1 MVLSEQEYRN
11 VSDTSGKT
19 PVGETHVIGVRYWA
33 AARSAAG
40 CDGDD
45 LPVTG
50 PISLAE
56 VVRRI
61 AALHPDTRLLDVIGV
76 CSVLLGDRPVATE
89 DPDEL
94 MVAPGSTLEFLPPF
108 AGG

>member
-1 MVLSEQEYRN
+1 MPEAT
-11 VSDTSGKT
+11 SD
-19 PVGETHVIGVRYWA
+19 ETEGSPGTIHVRYWA

-50 PISLAE
+50 PITLADVLAE
-56 VVRRI
+56 VVRR
-61 AALHPDTRLLDVIGV
+61 HPGGRLADVLTA
-76 CSVLLGDRPVATE
+76 CSVLLGDRPVSTE
-89 DPDEL
+89 DPAEVL
-94 MVAPGSTLEFLPPF
+94 VAPGTNVEFLPPF

>member
-1 MVLSEQEYRN
+1 M
-11 VSDTSGKT
+11 SDTSGGST
-19 PVGETHVIGVRYWA
+19 FNETGAIRVCYWA

-45 LPVTG
+45 IPVTG
-50 PISLAE
+50 AISLTDVLRQVAG
-56 VVRRI
+56 
-61 AALHPDTRLLDVIGV
+61 LHPDTRLMAVLAT
-76 CSVLLGDRPVATE
+76 CSILLGDRPVATE

-94 MVAPGSTLEFLPPF
+94 MVPPGAELQFLPPF

>member
-1 MVLSEQEYRN
+1 MSVT
-11 VSDTSGKT
+11 SDRSKLN
-19 PVGETHVIGVRYWA
+19 EIGAIHVRYWA

-50 PISLAE
+50 PLSLTDVLGQVAK
-56 VVRRI
+56 
-61 AALHPDTRLLDVIGV
+61 LHPDTRLMAVLDT

-94 MVAPGSTLEFLPPF
+94 MVPPGSELQFLPPF

>member
-1 MVLSEQEYRN
+1 
-11 VSDTSGKT
+11 VSDTVDRSKLN
-19 PVGETHVIGVRYWA
+19 ETEIISVRYWA

-40 CDGDD
+40 VDGDE

-56 VVRRI
+56 VVERLAR
-61 AALHPDTRLLDVIGV
+61 LHPDTRLLDVIGV

-89 DPDEL
+89 DPGEL
-94 MVAPGSTLEFLPPF
+94 LVPPGSTLEFLPPF

>member
-1 MVLSEQEYRN
+1 M
-11 VSDTSGKT
+11 SDISDRSRLN
-19 PVGETHVIGVRYWA
+19 ETDVIRLRYWA

-50 PISLAE
+50 PTSLTA
-56 VVRRI
+56 VLQQV
-61 AALHPDTRLLDVIGV
+61 AKLHPDTRLMAVLDT
-76 CSVLLGDRPVATE
+76 CSILLGDRPVGTE

-94 MVAPGSTLEFLPPF
+94 MVPPGSELQFLPPF

>member
-1 MVLSEQEYRN
+1 MSVT
-11 VSDTSGKT
+11 SDRSGLN
-19 PVGETHVIGVRYWA
+19 ETDAIRVRYWA

-50 PISLAE
+50 PISLTDVLRQVAQ
-56 VVRRI
+56 
-61 AALHPDTRLLDVIGV
+61 LHPDTRLMAVLGT

-94 MVAPGSTLEFLPPF
+94 QVPPGSELQFLPPF

>member
-1 MVLSEQEYRN
+1 M
-11 VSDTSGKT
+11 
-19 PVGETHVIGVRYWA
+19 RYWA

-45 LPVTG
+45 IPVAA
-50 PISLAE
+50 PISLSDVLRQVAK
-56 VVRRI
+56 
-61 AALHPDTRLLDVIGV
+61 LHPDTRLMAVLDT
-76 CSVLLGDRPVATE
+76 CSILLGDRPVATE

-94 MVAPGSTLEFLPPF
+94 MVPPGSELQFLPPF

>member
-1 MVLSEQEYRN
+1 MIQV
-11 VSDTSGKT
+11 T
-19 PVGETHVIGVRYWA
+19 YWA

-45 LPVTG
+45 LAVTG
-50 PISLAE
+50 PISLSDVLRQVAK
-56 VVRRI
+56 
-61 AALHPDTRLLDVIGV
+61 LHPDTRLMAVLDT
-76 CSVLLGDRPVATE
+76 CSILLGDRPVATE

-94 MVAPGSTLEFLPPF
+94 MVPPGSELQFLPPF